1 MTPRT
6 SSSSRRALPLVLPLA
21 LLLGLLAI
29 LWLRPDADS
38 RPTAAAAKRQTAAVE
53 ESRAGNAATL
63 DAFDAWLTAENPSE
77 AVELGVKMARA
88 RRVALKELI
97 RVDPQA
103 ALARAVPFAVRQRL
117 PERVVALLETP
128 VSATADLEVEQACG
142 GPDGRSWRKSWVRL
156 GEERL
161 EVFTY
166 GQRAEVMTKQKLS
179 VHGIAIDE
187 VMAMWDD
194 PLREL
199 TAEEATDRGVAG
211 RVVQLGNRLFA
222 AESEAALEAARQEL
236 RETEETLGPTALPAY
251 RELALGRM
259 EGMFPLAM
267 QDGSGGTVGMEG
279 DLPVAASAWTEGAKT
294 MLYIRA
300 RFADEL
306 ATYEPVTLGTA
317 QARQA
322 EAEAFWQENSYGKS
336 TLSTTYTDVVTLP
349 KNGGDYVNNFGTL
362 LADAR
367 AAAIAANPSWNHANF
382 NFYTVITNYA
392 TNGQGNGFTYT
403 GIAQLGGPGSHLLR
417 NFISVRT
424 ASHEYGHNLGL
435 NHSEYWLT
443 DSPNPIGGDSNPGGY
458 AGDAPDDER
467 IEYGHKFAVMSGQ
480 DATGDFDAGRAHY
493 AASDKNRLDWLVD
506 GDGDIASA
514 TSSGTFRL
522 YRHDVQSADFGT
534 MTDAV
539 PRAIK
544 IDLPATDPT
553 GLAQP
558 YKYWLNYRLLPTN
571 GIAENWLPHGLQVDW
586 RRDGNGFRAVQLD
599 MTPYSRDTGPY
610 GANPGP
616 YADNDDKEDGVLLI
630 GRTFSDTGAD
640 IHFTPVAKGGSNP
653 NEWLDVVVNIG
664 TQGSNAPPQI
674 QSFTVSNA
682 TPGTGELVNLAV
694 TATDPNGDTLA
705 YHWDLDDGTVQSGQ
719 LNKATRAKIWNN
731 AGFYVARVEV
741 SDMKG
746 GKATASALI
755 QVGSPAATGKIYG
768 RVTHAGRPV
777 EGALILG
784 GGVDAWTESD
794 GSYVLAGLPVGSVT
808 VTAVKDGLSL
818 TEQFRNPVQVT
829 EYDAF
834 GIDFTANEPW
844 TSSGGTV
851 AMIRPYQVTVPLGF
865 AAQFTA
871 QAFDGS
877 GNPVAFNPTWSVSG
891 GGVISSSGVFQAQ
904 SLGGPFVITAQ
915 SGPTTATAEVTVV
928 AYDATGAASGT
939 WINGSGGSWNA
950 GANWAGGPPGVI
962 ASGPGFTADFST
974 LNLTADATVNLDVP
988 RTIGNLTFGDTNAT
1002 SAAGWVLANGS
1013 GGRLTLAGATPTITV
1028 NTLGAGKF
1036 ASITALLN
1044 GMNGF
1049 TKTGAGNLLLNN
1061 ASNPISGAVVLSGG
1075 NIQLNSASLSN
1086 AASVAINAGNLV
1098 VATTSTNAIGGT
1110 ISFGGGTLQ
1119 YNSNPGTD
1127 YSAQFSTAANQ
1138 LYRISIT
1145 SGREVTFSANLASA
1159 GGTLTK
1165 LNAGTLT
1172 LASANA
1178 YNGGTTL
1185 SGGILIFGNASALGA
1200 GAVSFAANSTLQ
1212 AGGTFTL
1219 ANALTITAGV
1229 TGTMDTNGND
1239 TTLSGALTGTGN
1251 LTKTGAGTLNIAGGA
1266 AGNTLSGAINV
1277 NVGTLAIDN
1286 VTPNP
1291 GIQSFANMNG
1301 AITVASGACFNFSQS
1316 FTAENLDNGITLSGS
1331 GAGGLGALNLWR
1343 NATATGAITLAADAT
1358 ICHTF
1363 NRAIING
1370 NISGTNRNLTLTT
1383 LNNNQ
1388 PGLEVNGPVQLGT
1401 GGITV
1406 NGAANNFAGGD
1417 FSVKLSG
1424 NLSYSGE
1431 THVVTGKLMLSG
1443 NARLHDSSTVRVASG
1458 AVLQLDFA
1466 GVDTVG
1472 ALFLGGVAMPDGTYG
1487 SLTSAAANKSAYFE
1501 GNGILHVG
1509 VPANDYAFWAISQVP
1524 PVTGGADGD
1533 DDKDGVK
1540 NLVQYALANGG
1551 GRGALSGSTIT
1562 FTKRGAPY
1570 GGDLTYIIQTS
1581 VTLEPNSWADA
1592 VTHGPAEPA
1601 PDISYTFDL
1610 NSPPRKFARL
1620 KVVQTP

>member
-1 MTPRT
+1 MLRIPL
-6 SSSSRRALPLVLPLA
+6 SSRALSLVLPLA
-21 LLLGLLAI
+21 LLLVLLAH
-29 LWLRPDADS
+29 LWLRPDADPAPVLARQVEVKS
-38 RPTAAAAKRQTAAVE
+38 PAEAAAALDGFD
-53 ESRAGNAATL
+53 SWLAATSY
-63 DAFDAWLTAENPSE
+63 SE
-77 AVELGVKMARA
+77 AVERGVELARA
-88 RRVALKELI
+88 RRVAMKELI
-97 RVDPQA
+97 QADPQA
-103 ALARAVPFAVRQRL
+103 ALARAVPYATRKRL
-117 PERVVALLETP
+117 PEPVVALLETP
-128 VSATADLEVEQACG
+128 VSTTADLEVEQACG
-142 GPDGRSWRKSWVRL
+142 GPGSQSWRRCWVRL
-156 GEERL
+156 GDERL
-161 EVFTY
+161 QVFTY
-166 GQRAEVMTKQKLS
+166 GERAEVMTKQRLS

-187 VMAMWDD
+187 VMAMSDD

-199 TAEEATDRGVAG
+199 TAEEATDRGVTG
-211 RVVQLGNRLFA
+211 RVVQLGRRLFEA
-222 AESEAALEAARQEL
+222 ASDSALEAARQQL
-236 RETEETLGPTALPAY
+236 RKTEETLGPEALPAY
-251 RELALGRM
+251 RDLALGQM
-259 EGMFPLAM
+259 EGMYPLAM
-267 QDGSGGTVGMEG
+267 QDGSGGTGG
-279 DLPVAASAWTEGAKT
+279 TADDLPPVAASAWTEGPKT

-300 RFADEL
+300 RFADD
-306 ATYEPVTLGTA
+306 AVGYEPVSLGTA
-317 QARQA
+317 QARQG
-322 EAEAFWQENSYGKS
+322 EAEAFWHENSYGKS

-349 KNGGDYVNNFGTL
+349 KNGGEYVNNFGTL

-367 AAAIAANPSWNHANF
+367 AAAVAANPAWNHTNF
-382 NFYTVITNYA
+382 SFYTVITNYA
-392 TNGQGNGFTYT
+392 TNAQGTGFNYT

-417 NFISVRT
+417 QFISVRT

-443 DSPNPIGGDSNPGGY
+443 DSPSPIGGDSNPGGY

-467 IEYGHKFAVMSGQ
+467 IEYGHKFAIMSGQ
-480 DATGDFDAGRAHY
+480 DAAGDFDAGRAHY
-493 AASDKNRLDWLVD
+493 AASNKNRLDWLLA
-506 GDGDIASA
+506 GDIAST

-522 YRHDVQSADFGT
+522 YRHDVKSADFGT
-534 MTDAV
+534 MTDGV

-553 GLAQP
+553 GFAQP

-630 GRTFSDTGAD
+630 GRTFSDSAAD

-682 TPGTGELVNLAV
+682 TPGTGDLVNLAV

-719 LNKATRAKIWNN
+719 LNRATRAKIWNN

-746 GKATASALI
+746 GKASASALI
-755 QVGSPAATGKIYG
+755 QVGSPSDTGKIYG

-777 EGALILG
+777 EGALIRG
-784 GGVDAWTESD
+784 GGADAWTESD

-834 GIDFTANEPW
+834 GIDFTATEPW
-844 TSSGGTV
+844 TGGGGTV
-851 AMIRPYQVTVPLGF
+851 AIIRPYQLMVPLGF

-877 GNPVAFNPTWSVSG
+877 GNPIAFNPAWSVSG
-891 GGVISSSGVFQAQ
+891 GGVIGSSGVFQAQ
-904 SLGGPFVITAQ
+904 SLGGPFVVTAQ
-915 SGPTTATAEVTVV
+915 SGGVTATAEVTVV

-939 WINGSGGSWNA
+939 WINGAGGSWNA
-950 GANWAGGPPGVI
+950 GANWAGGPPGII

-988 RTIGNLTFGDTNAT
+988 RTIGSLIFGDTNPTA

-1044 GMNGF
+1044 GLNGF
-1049 TKTGAGNLLLNN
+1049 TKNGAGNLLLNN
-1061 ASNPISGAVVLSGG
+1061 AGNPISGAVVLAGG
-1075 NIQLNSASLSN
+1075 NLQLNSASLSN
-1086 AASVAINAGNLV
+1086 TSSVALNQGTLV
-1098 VATTSTNAIGGT
+1098 LATTASNAMGGT

-1127 YSAQFSTAANQ
+1127 YSSQFSTAANQ
-1138 LYRISIT
+1138 NFRISIT
-1145 SGREVTFSANLASA
+1145 SGRLVTFSTSLTSV
-1159 GGTLTK
+1159 GGMLTK

-1172 LASANA
+1172 LAAANA
-1178 YNGGTTL
+1178 YDGGTTL
-1185 SGGILIFGNASALGA
+1185 SGGILNVGHASALGA
-1200 GAVSFAANSTLQ
+1200 GTLSFSGNSTLQ
-1212 AGGTFTL
+1212 AGGAYTL
-1219 ANALTITAGV
+1219 ANAVTIVTGV
-1229 TGTMDTNGND
+1229 TGIVDTNGND
-1239 TTLSGALTGTGN
+1239 TTLSGVITGGGN
-1251 LTKTGAGTLNIAGGA
+1251 LTKIGTGILNIAGGA
-1266 AGNTLSGAINV
+1266 AGNTLSGTINV
-1277 NVGTLAIDN
+1277 NEGTLSIDN

-1301 AITVASGACFNFSQS
+1301 VITVASGACFNFSQS
-1316 FTAENLDNGITLSGS
+1316 FTTANLDNDITLSGS
-1331 GAGGLGALNLWR
+1331 GTGGLGALNLWR
-1343 NATATGAITLAADAT
+1343 NATATGTITLANDAT
-1358 ICHTF
+1358 ISHTF

-1370 NISGTNRNLTLTT
+1370 TITGTDRSLTLTT
-1383 LNNNQ
+1383 LNDNQ
-1388 PGLEVNGPVQLGT
+1388 PGLEINGPVQLGT

-1424 NLSYSGE
+1424 NISYSGE

-1443 NARLHDSSTVRVASG
+1443 AARLHDASTVRVANG

-1472 ALFLGGVAMPDGTYG
+1472 ALFLGGVAMPVGTYG

-1501 GNGILHVG
+1501 GNGILYVG

-1524 PVTGGADGD
+1524 PVTGGPDGD
-1533 DDKDGVK
+1533 DDNNGVK
-1540 NLVQYALANGG
+1540 NLLQYALADGG
-1551 GRGALSGSTIT
+1551 ERGVLSGTTIT

-1570 GGDLTYIIQTS
+1570 GSNLTYIIETS
-1581 VTLEPNSWADA
+1581 ETLEPNSWSAA
-1592 VTHGPAEPA
+1592 VTHGPAELGS
-1601 PDISYTFDL
+1601 DISYTFVPT
-1610 NSPPRKFARL
+1610 PPYRKFARL